1 MLKDALNRPIR
12 VGDTILTGRYNSTI
26 LDYVTTVVKVTESR
40 VYIKLDRKVRTHKY
54 DKTTKQW
61 NTKTTEITKPLARYS
76 HQVIVV
82 NAQLEANRNDFPENF
97 V

>member
-1 MLKDALNRPIR
+1 MLKDALNHPIR
-12 VGDTILTGRYNSTI
+12 VGDTIVTNYYNTPI
-26 LDYVTTVVKVTESR
+26 MGLITKVIKVTKSR
-40 VYIKLDRKVRTHKY
+40 VYIKLDRKVRTHIY
-54 DKTTKQW
+54 DKTTERW
-61 NTKTTEITKPLARYS
+61 DTKTTEITKPLARYP